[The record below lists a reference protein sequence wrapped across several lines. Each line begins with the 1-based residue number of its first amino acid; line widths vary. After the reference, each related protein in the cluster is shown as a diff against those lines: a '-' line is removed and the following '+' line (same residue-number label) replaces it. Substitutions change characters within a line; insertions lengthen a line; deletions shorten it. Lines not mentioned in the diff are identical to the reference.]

1 MFAECSSGGLFKDG
15 MLRGSIGISPR
26 RVCALFCVFA
36 VTACKAA
43 LISASFIFL
52 SFVRP
57 CRERRP
63 SVRGESWMELVKSEM
78 TINGRRMVVVGFIVP
93 TEFARWKPGQ
103 CECES
108 NQAQVRRLL
117 NKNLKAI

>member
-57 CRERRP
+57 CP
-63 SVRGESWMELVKSEM
+63 SVRGESWMELVKSE
-78 TINGRRMVVVGFIVP
+78 TSINGTRMVVVDFIVP